1 VAVSAG
7 RGVAVSVGRGV
18 GTEVEVEEGRKTGV
32 ESAAGGF
39 VPQAFNINKKIN
51 GNQ

>member
-1 VAVSAG
+1 M
-7 RGVAVSVGRGV
+7 GVVVSVGRGV
-18 GTEVEVEEGRKTGV
+18 GRGVDVDEGRKTGV